1 MENYL
6 NYKNFE
12 CYWILIDILN
22 SRFLKHSNNSESQGY
37 LKDYY
42 ETSNDIG
49 MEVYN
54 NFKSLK
60 RSVKMAKVNNT
71 NDAYFSDKYILVDD
85 FCDTSLV
92 WSIGKIKP
100 DIMDEV
106 FSSNVLDSLTLSTY
120 KKNLWWTT
128 WCKNYFG
135 GNIKSI
141 FESKDA
147 KNTSDSIINPTLY
160 YLKPLSAEL
169 DTSTLIEE
177 NFKIEKLINQFHCH
191 PTLWDIFED
200 TFIMNLIHSHLFT
213 DLLFLNLNNS
223 IAKTRS
229 VVFPRSLYE
238 IAMQLAFSSWL
249 DYQQHNLSKVL
260 AFNYNIIDIPKEL
273 KLKQISSIYDKFL
286 IDQAPLAKTQNIL
299 DEHLLSLEN
308 FQRNFI
314 ILFKD
319 ILLPQQPEK
328 SEQSFWIIGELH
340 QRVLKQIV
348 QIKHQQ
354 KLLEKKANEILS
366 IFRDRMLLISTKVN
380 LKLQFSMIVLT
391 VIITILTL
399 VLVLTD
405 NTLSRIFMDLI
416 KKTFFL
422 FSK

>member
-1 MENYL
+1 MENQI

-12 CYWILIDILN
+12 CYWILVDILN
-22 SRFLKHSNNSESQGY
+22 SRFLKHQNNSKSEGY

-49 MEVYN
+49 MEVYT

-60 RSVKMAKVNNT
+60 RSVKMAKVNDT
-71 NDAYFSDKYILVDD
+71 NDVYFSDKYILVDD

-92 WSIGKIKP
+92 LSIGKFKT

-106 FSSNVLDSLTLSTY
+106 FSINSLDSHTMSTY
-120 KKNLWWTT
+120 KKNLCWTT

-141 FESKDA
+141 FESRDS
-147 KNTSDSIINPTLY
+147 KNTSGRILNPTLY

-169 DTSTLIEE
+169 DSSTLIED
-177 NFKIEKLINQFHCH
+177 NYKIEKLIKQFHCH

-200 TFIMNLIHSHLFT
+200 TLIMNLIHSHLFT

-238 IAMQLAFSSWL
+238 IAMQLAYRSWL
-249 DYQQHNLSKVL
+249 DYQQNNLSKVL
-260 AFNYNIIDIPKEL
+260 AHNYNIIDIAKEF

-299 DEHLLSLEN
+299 DEHLMSLES

-314 ILFKD
+314 TLFKD
-319 ILLPQQPEK
+319 ILLPKLPER

-340 QRVLKQIV
+340 WRVLKQIE

-354 KLLEKKANEILS
+354 KILEKKANGILS

-416 KKTFFL
+416 GKTFFL